1 MNATQRPLSV
11 SAYIAHDGRAIFV
24 PNNVTTTGLGIA
36 GAEVI
41 TLDRP
46 SEEELGAA
54 ALRAIGTAGRVVPH
68 PPDQDAFRTE
78 TKRFLKS
85 VGFRSHKA
93 LMREC
98 SLVSILATRGEVVVT
113 PTHNHGTSGG
123 YEDRPA
129 DARRVAASPVAIGG
143 AIASIAAPSPA
154 IRPRDIPAR

>member
-1 MNATQRPLSV
+1 MMNATQRPLSV

-78 TKRFLKS
+78 KKRFLKS

-98 SLVSILATRGEVVVT
+98 PLQHPRHPRRGCRHSNSQPWHQWRLRGSARGRSPSRRQPGRHRRGDCVDCRAVSSYSSA
-113 PTHNHGTSGG
+113 
-123 YEDRPA
+123 
-129 DARRVAASPVAIGG
+129 
-143 AIASIAAPSPA
+143 
-154 IRPRDIPAR
+154 